1 MAEKETVTNTDRQAQ
16 AGRGRTSFFL
26 AGARSQLQKAPA
38 RCKTTCTFLHTF
50 PPSSPATKQ
59 VGHVLLLGQC
69 PTLTRP
75 RVVLAIKVS
84 TAHMRCHLSQDGQEL
99 ADGHQEP
106 TWSPGPALD
115 RTGRGLTV
123 CSILGRANDA
133 TARHAD
139 KTHPKSKW
147 TDGVNTMHG

>member
-1 MAEKETVTNTDRQAQ
+1 MAEKETVTNTDQTG
-16 AGRGRTSFFL
+16 AGWT
-26 AGARSQLQKAPA
+26 RSDKLFPCWCQVTAPKAPA

-99 ADGHQEP
+99 ADGHQEQ
-106 TWSPGPALD
+106 TWPPGPALD

-123 CSILGRANDA
+123 CSILGE
-133 TARHAD
+133 
-139 KTHPKSKW
+139 SK
-147 TDGVNTMHG
+147 